1 MIVASVSS
9 FLLRVKYSASRAR
22 ATSSGCTH
30 TSITPR
36 SAASWSSTSK
46 RRIPYGGYAP
56 WSGILDVSMFLHVA
70 RKSPAGGDVIS
81 TEELRTADEVGSQLV
96 RLVRLI
102 ERVQAQYQAEHPDAV
117 DRATYL
123 LLVHLV
129 KDGAHR
135 AGALAEAVH
144 SDPSTVSRQ
153 VAHLVQLGLVERVA
167 DPADGRATLLVAT
180 AEGRRVFDEN
190 RQLRNRASPP

>member
-1 MIVASVSS
+1 M
-9 FLLRVKYSASRAR
+9 
-22 ATSSGCTH
+22 
-30 TSITPR
+30 
-36 SAASWSSTSK
+36 STT
-46 RRIPYGGYAP
+46 
-56 WSGILDVSMFLHVA
+56 D
-70 RKSPAGGDVIS
+70 
-81 TEELRTADEVGSQLV
+81 ELQTADEIGSQLV
-96 RLVRLI
+96 RLVRLL
-102 ERVQAQYQAEHPDAV
+102 ERVQAQYQAEHSDAV

-129 KDGAHR
+129 KDGPRR

-180 AEGRRVFDEN
+180 DEGRRVFDEN
-190 RQLRNRASPP
+190 RQLRNRGVASLMSEWPDDDRRTFARLLTHFTDSFESHKARTALPKS

>member
-1 MIVASVSS
+1 V
-9 FLLRVKYSASRAR
+9 RHASRV
-22 ATSSGCTH
+22 
-30 TSITPR
+30 
-36 SAASWSSTSK
+36 
-46 RRIPYGGYAP
+46 
-56 WSGILDVSMFLHVA
+56 L
-70 RKSPAGGDVIS
+70 GGDVS
-81 TEELRTADEVGSQLV
+81 TTDELQTADEIGSQLV
-96 RLVRLI
+96 RLVRLL

-123 LLVHLV
+123 LLVHLA
-129 KDGAHR
+129 KDGARR

-180 AEGRRVFDEN
+180 DEGRRVFDEN
-190 RQLRNRASPP
+190 RQLRNRGIASLMSEWSDDDRRTFARLLTRFTDSFESHKARTAPPKS

>member
-1 MIVASVSS
+1 V
-9 FLLRVKYSASRAR
+9 
-22 ATSSGCTH
+22 TT
-30 TSITPR
+30 
-36 SAASWSSTSK
+36 
-46 RRIPYGGYAP
+46 
-56 WSGILDVSMFLHVA
+56 
-70 RKSPAGGDVIS
+70 
-81 TEELRTADEVGSQLV
+81 TEELRTADEIGSQLV

-123 LLVHLV
+123 LLVHLA
-129 KDGAHR
+129 KDGARR

-153 VAHLVQLGLVERVA
+153 IAQLVRLGLVERVA

-180 AEGRRVFDEN
+180 DEGRRVFEEN
-190 RQLRNRASPP
+190 RSMRNRRIAGLLADWTDDDRHTFARLLTRFTEAFECHKARTADPGGPAEAPAPDRT

>member
-1 MIVASVSS
+1 VA
-9 FLLRVKYSASRAR
+9 
-22 ATSSGCTH
+22 T
-30 TSITPR
+30 
-36 SAASWSSTSK
+36 
-46 RRIPYGGYAP
+46 
-56 WSGILDVSMFLHVA
+56 
-70 RKSPAGGDVIS
+70 

-102 ERVQAQYQAEHPDAV
+102 ERVQAQYQAENPDAV

-129 KDGAHR
+129 KDGARR

-153 VAHLVQLGLVERVA
+153 IAQLVRLGLVERVA

-180 AEGRRVFDEN
+180 DEGRRVFDEN
-190 RQLRNRASPP
+190 RRMRNAAIAGLMADWPDDERHAFARLLTRFTEAFECHKLRTADPAGATPAPART

>member
-1 MIVASVSS
+1 MTTIDELQTAEE
-9 FLLRVKYSASRAR
+9 
-22 ATSSGCTH
+22 
-30 TSITPR
+30 I
-36 SAASWSSTSK
+36 
-46 RRIPYGGYAP
+46 GG
-56 WSGILDVSMFLHVA
+56 S
-70 RKSPAGGDVIS
+70 
-81 TEELRTADEVGSQLV
+81 LV

-102 ERVQAQYQAEHPDAV
+102 ERVQAQYQAEHADAV

-123 LLVHLV
+123 LLVHLA
-129 KDGAHR
+129 KDGARR

-180 AEGRRVFDEN
+180 DEGRRVFDEN
-190 RQLRNRASPP
+190 RQLRNRRIAELIAGWSDDDRHAFARLLTRFTDAFECHKRREPADQARA

>member
-1 MIVASVSS
+1 
-9 FLLRVKYSASRAR
+9 
-22 ATSSGCTH
+22 
-30 TSITPR
+30 
-36 SAASWSSTSK
+36 
-46 RRIPYGGYAP
+46 
-56 WSGILDVSMFLHVA
+56 
-70 RKSPAGGDVIS
+70 
-81 TEELRTADEVGSQLV
+81 V
-96 RLVRLI
+96 RLL

-123 LLVHLV
+123 LLVHLA
-129 KDGAHR
+129 KDGARR

-180 AEGRRVFDEN
+180 DEGRRVFDEN
-190 RQLRNRASPP
+190 RQLRNRGIASLMSEWPDDDRRTFARLLTRFTDSFESHKARTALPKS

>member
-1 MIVASVSS
+1 M
-9 FLLRVKYSASRAR
+9 
-22 ATSSGCTH
+22 TT
-30 TSITPR
+30 
-36 SAASWSSTSK
+36 
-46 RRIPYGGYAP
+46 
-56 WSGILDVSMFLHVA
+56 
-70 RKSPAGGDVIS
+70 
-81 TEELRTADEVGSQLV
+81 TEELRTAEEIGGQLV

-123 LLVHLV
+123 LLVHLA
-129 KDGAHR
+129 KDGARR

-180 AEGRRVFDEN
+180 DEGRRVFDEN
-190 RQLRNRASPP
+190 RQLRNRRIAGLISDWPDEERQTFVRLLTRFTDSFESHKARSAAPGNQVRA

>member
-1 MIVASVSS
+1 V
-9 FLLRVKYSASRAR
+9 
-22 ATSSGCTH
+22 TT
-30 TSITPR
+30 
-36 SAASWSSTSK
+36 
-46 RRIPYGGYAP
+46 
-56 WSGILDVSMFLHVA
+56 
-70 RKSPAGGDVIS
+70 
-81 TEELRTADEVGSQLV
+81 TEELRTAEEIGGQLV

-123 LLVHLV
+123 LLVHLA
-129 KDGAHR
+129 KDGARR

-180 AEGRRVFDEN
+180 DEGRRVFDEN
-190 RQLRNRASPP
+190 RQLRNRRIAGLISDWPDDERHTFARLLTRFTDSFESHKARAAGAAGQVRT